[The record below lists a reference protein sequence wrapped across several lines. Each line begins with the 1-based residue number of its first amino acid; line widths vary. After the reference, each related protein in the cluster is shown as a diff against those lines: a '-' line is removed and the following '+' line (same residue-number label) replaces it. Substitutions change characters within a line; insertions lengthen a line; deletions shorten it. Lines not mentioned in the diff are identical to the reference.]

1 MARRSEIS
9 CGDSWSCLKFLL
21 LAVLISNVQLRISAQ
36 LDMNYYVTSCPN
48 VEAMVQ
54 GWLTANVFTDPT
66 GPAAL
71 VRMAFH
77 DCLAKPFTLVAI
89 HLIQLMLNQMNTNK
103 SAGQ

>member
-1 MARRSEIS
+1 
-9 CGDSWSCLKFLL
+9 
-21 LAVLISNVQLRISAQ
+21 
-36 LDMNYYVTSCPN
+36 MNYYVTSCPN

-77 DCLAKPFTLVAI
+77 DCQVGVSL
-89 HLIQLMLNQMNTNK
+89 
-103 SAGQ
+103 